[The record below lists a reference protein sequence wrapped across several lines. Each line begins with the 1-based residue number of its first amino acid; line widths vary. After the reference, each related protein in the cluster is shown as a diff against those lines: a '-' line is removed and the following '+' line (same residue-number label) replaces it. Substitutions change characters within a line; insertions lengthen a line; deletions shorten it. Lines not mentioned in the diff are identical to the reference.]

1 MMKPAQM
8 EISKRKLGDLK
19 PHSSQGKYFQD
30 LSDAQLNDLAEDIRA
45 NGLKVP
51 VQILPDNTII
61 TGHQRC
67 RAAKLLEWEEID
79 VVVNHA
85 LAKKGDAAVVQE
97 LIGDNLNRR
106 QLGKLEAARAYK
118 ALSDLRESFPK
129 NERRDYHVGRFRDII
144 GARLG
149 LNGRTLERYVSL
161 LKTPQAVQEAFQKD
175 KLPLLLAE
183 QVARLAPDIQQQIAS
198 QIEAGADPKEVV
210 TKYLPKR
217 KKQPVRARKA
227 LDTLVRGLAA
237 SIEQMQGKVCNLS
250 CVDSGSMDIL
260 KKGSLLIEDIIRIG
274 HEREQENEQT
284 EMASLVSSSAELNS
298 LGDQQSGSQ

>member
-1 MMKPAQM
+1 VVV
-8 EISKRKLGDLK
+8 R
-19 PHSSQGKYFQD
+19 H
-30 LSDAQLNDLAEDIRA
+30 DLAE
-45 NGLKVP
+45 
-51 VQILPDNTII
+51 
-61 TGHQRC
+61 
-67 RAAKLLEWEEID
+67 
-79 VVVNHA
+79 
-85 LAKKGDAAVVQE
+85 KGEAAVEQE
-97 LIGDNLNRR
+97 LIADNVNRR
-106 QLGKLEAARAYK
+106 QLDKLEAARAYK
-118 ALSDLRESFPK
+118 ALIKLQKTFPIK
-129 NERRDYHVGRFRDII
+129 ERRKYQCGRLRNVI
-144 GARLG
+144 GSRLG

-161 LKTPQAVQEAFQKD
+161 LNTPQAVQEAFQKD

-250 CVDSGSMDIL
+250 RVDSGNMDIL
-260 KKGSLLIEDIIRIG
+260 IKGRLLIEDIIRRG
-274 HEREQENEQT
+274 HEREQEDHQT

-298 LGDQQSGSQ
+298 LGNQQSGSQ

>member
-1 MMKPAQM
+1 M
-8 EISKRKLGDLK
+8 ESSKRRIENLK
-19 PHSSQGKYFQD
+19 PHPCQGKYFQD

-45 NGLKVP
+45 NGLKMP

-149 LNGRTLERYVSL
+149 LNGRTLDRYVSL
-161 LKTPQAVQEAFQKD
+161 LDTPQQVQEAFQSN
-175 KLPLLLAE
+175 KLPLLVAE
-183 QVARLAPDIQQQIAS
+183 QVARLPSDIQQQMAS
-198 QIEAGADPKEVV
+198 QIHAGADPKEVV
-210 TKYLPKR
+210 AQHLS
-217 KKQPVRARKA
+217 KKKNRRPVKAWKA

-237 SIEQMQGKVCNLS
+237 SIEQMEGKVRNLS
-250 CVDSGSMDIL
+250 RVDSGSMDIL

-274 HEREQENEQT
+274 HERQQADQEA

-298 LGDQQSGSQ
+298 LGNQQSGSECPA